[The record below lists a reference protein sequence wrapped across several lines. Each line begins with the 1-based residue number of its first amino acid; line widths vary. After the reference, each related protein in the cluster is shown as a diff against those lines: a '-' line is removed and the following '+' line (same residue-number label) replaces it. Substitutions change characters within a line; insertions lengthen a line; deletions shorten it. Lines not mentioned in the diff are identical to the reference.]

1 MCGETNG
8 VSLSG
13 RADASFHSLGHCLAW
28 LMPVVVTHWVQVL
41 RDEMRAY
48 GVEPNRRTHVVLD
61 KDPIQI
67 DMVPDPS
74 VVASIIWCWCAE
86 LKRAH

>member
-1 MCGETNG
+1 
-8 VSLSG
+8 
-13 RADASFHSLGHCLAW
+13 
-28 LMPVVVTHWVQVL
+28 MPVVATHWVQVL

-74 VVASIIWCWCAE
+74 VVASIIWC
-86 LKRAH
+86 